1 MTTSLIIFGAKSTA
15 FGSRVEVVC
24 NMREKEDHTPAFVLQ
39 SRGHT
44 AYRDYIWVI

>member
-1 MTTSLIIFGAKSTA
+1 MTTALISLGAKSTA

-24 NMREKEDHTPAFVLQ
+24 NMRGKQDHTPPFVLQ

-44 AYRDYIWVI
+44 VYRD